1 MTTPTVLALTQA
13 LLTPNLRD
21 SLPIVIMLLMI
32 QGIHPDIIF
41 ELIPYV
47 QMSHE
52 QYHAIIMAMTQ
63 LRLFAS
69 FLPLVKGVKHRSFLD
84 QRCIFRKFPQNQV
97 SRIFADF
104 QNSILSRI
112 LVQCGF
118 ADTLPSLEV
127 MQHFAEKIRMVRT
140 SSLPNFPI
148 GQLFLSPNADL
159 VLLKTALQMQ
169 IMIAHVRSS
178 YPDIVS
184 FLVQNENAMRNIIL
198 VWKKQVNACEL
209 VYDRQSHL
217 PEPKKITIIFAFCIL
232 AVIDPN
238 FIDVHLVD
246 FINSCGNSDVPL
258 YFSQKY
264 HDFLIEQDPQ
274 FECLI
279 DSQRGSC
286 STMRR
291 ICRLFYSMKSS
302 DVAGRMIE
310 YSMIDWTLGFGHI
323 RYSNQFEFE
332 SPTTLLRSQ
341 NPIFEVFSTFW
352 NIFFRNFA
360 RTFAVSFLPIGNI
373 RWSEGYTRLCATN
386 FDWIIRI
393 AVENFALRIGAK
405 DNHRYLRRKIS
416 WLSDSSQFKISTASY
431 GRLIFPE
438 GIRNYYMSREISSC
452 FLRDFWR
459 AHQKP
464 DPTMNDI
471 EYIRWLF
478 SIPEYASF
486 GDSWI
491 KLMDALQN
499 GTELPRC
506 QDGSSGDFSYLS
518 CPTDQTDPEV
528 QSEYEQNFK
537 KEDGSELQISDYS

>member
-1 MTTPTVLALTQA
+1 MTTPTVLALVQA
-13 LLTPNLRD
+13 LLTLNLRD
-21 SLPIVIMLLMI
+21 SLPIMIMLLMI
-32 QGIHPDIIF
+32 QGIHPEIIF

-47 QMSHE
+47 TMSQK
-52 QYHAIIMAMTQ
+52 QYDTIIMAMTQ

-69 FLPLVKGVKHRSFLD
+69 FLPAVKGVKHRSFLD
-84 QRCIFRKFPQNQV
+84 QRRIFSTFPQDQV
-97 SRIFADF
+97 SRVFANF
-104 QNSILSRI
+104 QNSVLSGM
-112 LVQCGF
+112 LNKFGF
-118 ADTLPSLEV
+118 AGILPSLEV
-127 MQHFAEKIRMVRT
+127 VQHLVSNLAVVRT
-140 SSLPNFPI
+140 SPLPIFPI

-198 VWKKQVNACEL
+198 VWKKQVNAYEL

-238 FIDVHLVD
+238 FIDVHLAD
-246 FINSCGNSDVPL
+246 FINSCGNSYVPL

-279 DSQRGSC
+279 DSHRGSC

-291 ICRLFYSMKSS
+291 MCGFFYSMKSS
-302 DVAGRMIE
+302 DVPGKMIE
-310 YSMIDWTLGFGHI
+310 YSMNDWNLGFGHI
-323 RYSNQFEFE
+323 RCSNQFEFE

-341 NPIFEVFSTFW
+341 NPIFEVFTTFW

-373 RWSEGYTRLCATN
+373 RWSEGYTRLCATR

-405 DNHRYLRRKIS
+405 NNHRYLRRKIS
-416 WLSDSSQFKISTASY
+416 WLSDSEQSKISTA
-431 GRLIFPE
+431 
-438 GIRNYYMSREISSC
+438 
-452 FLRDFWR
+452 
-459 AHQKP
+459 
-464 DPTMNDI
+464 
-471 EYIRWLF
+471 
-478 SIPEYASF
+478 
-486 GDSWI
+486 
-491 KLMDALQN
+491 
-499 GTELPRC
+499 
-506 QDGSSGDFSYLS
+506 
-518 CPTDQTDPEV
+518 
-528 QSEYEQNFK
+528 
-537 KEDGSELQISDYS
+537 